1 MNRENTL
8 EAVGE
13 LAGIES
19 RAAAERAT
27 LATLRTL
34 GEHVSA
40 GEAEDLAEGLPDGL
54 AEAVT
59 DRSDE
64 TPESFSV
71 EEFVDRVIERE
82 RNDGVE
88 RAEATR
94 HVRAVMAALAEGG
107 LERELQEAREQL
119 PNEFATLFERDELAT
134 DAG

>member
-1 MNRENTL
+1 MNRDDLLDHVE
-8 EAVGE
+8 E
-13 LAGIES
+13 LAGLDS
-19 RAAAERAT
+19 RGEAEGAT

-40 GEAEDLAEGLPDGL
+40 GEAGDLADGLPGDL
-54 AEAVT
+54 AGAVT

-71 EEFVDRVIERE
+71 ETFADRVAERE
-82 RNDGVE
+82 RDGDVD
-88 RAEATR
+88 RAEATV
-94 HVRAVMAALAEGG
+94 HVRAVMAALAESG

-134 DAG
+134 DAS

>member
-1 MNRENTL
+1 MNREDL
-8 EAVGE
+8 LDAVSDP
-13 LAGIES
+13 AGLES
-19 RAAAERAT
+19 RDAAERAT

-40 GEAEDLAEGLPDGL
+40 GEAEDPADELPRDL

-71 EEFVDRVIERE
+71 EAFADRVAERE
-82 RNDGVE
+82 QREDPD

-94 HVRAVMAALAEGG
+94 HVRAVMAALADAG

-119 PNEFATLFERDELAT
+119 PNEFAALFERDELAT

>member
-1 MNRENTL
+1 MNREDL
-8 EAVGE
+8 LDAVSD
-13 LAGIES
+13 LAGLDS
-19 RAAAERAT
+19 RGAAERAT

-40 GEAEDLAEGLPDGL
+40 GEAEDLAAELPGGL
-54 AEAVT
+54 AGAVT

-71 EEFVDRVIERE
+71 EEFADRVADRE
-82 RNDGVE
+82 RGEEVD

-94 HVRAVMAALAEGG
+94 HVRAVMAALADAG
-107 LERELQEAREQL
+107 LERELREAREQL
-119 PNEFATLFERDELAT
+119 PNEFAALFERDGLAT